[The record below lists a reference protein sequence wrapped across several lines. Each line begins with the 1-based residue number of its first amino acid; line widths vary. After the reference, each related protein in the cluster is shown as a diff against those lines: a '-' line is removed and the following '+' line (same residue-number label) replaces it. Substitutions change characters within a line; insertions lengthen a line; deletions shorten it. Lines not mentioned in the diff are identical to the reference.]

1 MMCTVP
7 NPRDLLLAFKEAHYL
22 RVEVWD
28 KQVVST
34 DVFLGS
40 GANAVTSLALYL
52 LFLYSC

>member
-1 MMCTVP
+1 MCTVP

-52 LFLYSC
+52 LSLYPC